1 MNQIEERKV
10 THVRFPY
17 GRIAATRRVIDELD
31 GRTISRLLTR
41 HLHCDWGDICDEDW
55 KLNDHAVKTVSACS
69 HPIRWAQKRCSSSPN
84 GTALRLRSCL
94 QMNIEGQDYAETE
107 YQGICEWPGRSAGV

>member
-17 GRIAATRRVIDELD
+17 GRLVATRRVVDELD
-31 GRTISRLLTR
+31 GLTITRLLTR

-55 KLNDHAVKTVSACS
+55 KINDHAVKNGE
-69 HPIRWAQKRCSSSPN
+69 RLLSSYQV
-84 GTALRLRSCL
+84 G
-94 QMNIEGQDYAETE
+94 AEKVFIITE
-107 YQGICEWPGRSAGV
+107 WDRSATTILFADEY